1 MFCFICSLRFS
12 YLFDEFIIDKDK
24 ISYTNSFIN
33 YKQKNIKYEDIKEI
47 TLKQNFIQRWF
58 ELGII
63 SMTTNASIEGAGID
77 FFNLKSP

>member
-24 ISYTNSFIN
+24 ISYINSFIN
-33 YKQKNIKYEDIKEI
+33 YK
-47 TLKQNFIQRWF
+47 QRWF